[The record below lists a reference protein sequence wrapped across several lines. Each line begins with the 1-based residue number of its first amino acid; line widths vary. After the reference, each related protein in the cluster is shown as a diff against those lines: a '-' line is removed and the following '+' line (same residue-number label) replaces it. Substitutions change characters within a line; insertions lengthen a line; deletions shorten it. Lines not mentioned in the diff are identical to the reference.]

1 MHINHCIATEQD
13 DAIYKIIQMLIV
25 ELMNFNEN

>member
-13 DAIYKIIQMLIV
+13 DAIYKIIQMHKLIV
-25 ELMNFNEN
+25 ELELF